1 MNGGRLGGRGE
12 RCRDG
17 GRGGVLRLRFFR
29 SRCLLLGI
37 RELRGTSTLDLGKRG
52 DGGGG

>member
-17 GRGGVLRLRFFR
+17 GRGGVL
-29 SRCLLLGI
+29 SVN
-37 RELRGTSTLDLGKRG
+37 REEEG
-52 DGGGG
+52 